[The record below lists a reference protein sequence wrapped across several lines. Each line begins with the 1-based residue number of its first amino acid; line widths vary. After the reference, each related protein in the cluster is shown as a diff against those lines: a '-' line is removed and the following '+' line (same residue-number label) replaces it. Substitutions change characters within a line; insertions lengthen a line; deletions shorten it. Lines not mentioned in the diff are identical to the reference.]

1 MNHLPPSII
10 FFLLPFS
17 ILFRIKKSFVKFI
30 VLFTAGILCRS
41 GHTICGYLRILGMK
55 GEKGFSNYHHLL
67 NRCKIDMLKAAKI
80 VTIQVSSFAAQNE
93 PT

>member
-1 MNHLPPSII
+1 MILTIMDYGQDESSTAIDY
-10 FFLLPFS
+10 
-17 ILFRIKKSFVKFI
+17 ILFATIFHSFSNKKSFVKFI

-67 NRCKIDMLKAAKI
+67 NRCK
-80 VTIQVSSFAAQNE
+80 
-93 PT
+93 